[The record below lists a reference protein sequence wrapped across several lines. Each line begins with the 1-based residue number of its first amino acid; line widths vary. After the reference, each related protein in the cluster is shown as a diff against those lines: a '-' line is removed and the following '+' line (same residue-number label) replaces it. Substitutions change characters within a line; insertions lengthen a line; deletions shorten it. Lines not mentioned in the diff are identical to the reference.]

1 MRRFSNVHTPS
12 GAPNVL
18 IFTTP
23 RSGST
28 WLMEL
33 VTSQPGFKHCNE
45 PLNLRHPDVRRGLG
59 IDSWETLYARR
70 SDARVTR
77 YFADLASGRLKTLNP
92 SPRDR
97 THRLFTR
104 RTVFKVLHG
113 GEERIQEIAD
123 AVDGRVIILLRHP
136 IPVSLSR
143 EVLPRLET
151 FVASDYADL
160 VGDDALASAREIISE
175 GSDLE
180 RGVLDWGLQN
190 LIPLRNRRPDWLVVT
205 YEQLVLDPRP
215 ILDRLV
221 EHLEL
226 SDLDRLYAGL
236 EVPSHTVKKSDAET
250 SELLHG
256 DVDEA
261 ERARELVGRWRR
273 RVTAEE
279 EERAMAV
286 LERIGVD
293 AYRGGELLPT
303 ADYWIGEAPDDVS

>member
-1 MRRFSNVHTPS
+1 M
-12 GAPNVL
+12 

-45 PLNLRHPDVRRGLG
+45 PLNLRHPDVRRGIGLG
-59 IDSWETLYARR
+59 DWPALYSREA
-70 SDARVTR
+70 DARVEA
-77 YFADLASGRLKTLNP
+77 YFTDLASGRLKTLNP

-97 THRLFTR
+97 THRFRTT

-113 GEERIQEIAD
+113 GEERIQRIAD
-123 AVDGRVIILLRHP
+123 AVNGRVIVLLRHP

-151 FVASDYADL
+151 FLESDFAGFFDEGERVYARRIL
-160 VGDDALASAREIISE
+160 SE
-175 GSDLE
+175 GTTLD
-180 RGVLDWGLQN
+180 RGVLDWTLQN
-190 LIPLRNRRPDWLVVT
+190 AVPLRAREPDWLFVT

-221 EHLEL
+221 EHLAL
-226 SDLDRLYAGL
+226 ADPARLYNGL
-236 EVPSHTVKKSDAET
+236 DVPSHTVKKSDAET

-256 DVDEA
+256 NVDE
-261 ERARELVGRWRR
+261 EKRARELVGRWRR
-273 RVTAEE
+273 RVDAGEE
-279 EERAMAV
+279 ARAMAV
-286 LERIGVD
+286 LERFGVD
-293 AYRGGELLPT
+293 VYRAGRVLPT
-303 ADYWIGEAPDDVS
+303 DAYWIGDPSAEIGGL